1 MKAVLCKELGPPETL
16 VFEEVE
22 PRTLGKDEVRIA
34 VRAAGVNFPDTLII
48 QGRYQF
54 QPDLPFSPGGEA
66 AGDVTEIGAD
76 VSKVAVGDRVVWRSI
91 FGGFAEEI
99 VAGEAE
105 VMKIPDSLNY
115 ETAAGMFLTYGT
127 TYHALVQRANIQPGE
142 TMLVLGAAG
151 GVGLSAVD
159 LGVALGAKVIAA
171 ASSDEKLE
179 LAKQYGAE
187 QTINYTNEDIKLR
200 TKELTG
206 GKGVDVIYDPV
217 GGDLF
222 EQSLRAIAR
231 KGRMLVVGFASGV
244 IPKLPTNLVLLKD
257 CQVVGVFW
265 GQFTQLEPD
274 VNAQNIRNL
283 IQMVED
289 GKIKPLI
296 SKRYPMD
303 KAADALK
310 DILARKVKGKVV
322 LTTGGG

>member
-1 MKAVLCKELGPPETL
+1 MKAVLCKELGPPESL

-22 PRTLGKDEVRIA
+22 PRTLGKDEIRIA
-34 VRAAGVNFPDTLII
+34 VRAAGVNFPDTLIV

-66 AGDVTEIGAD
+66 AGDVTEVGLD

-99 VAGEAE
+99 IASEAE
-105 VMKIPDSLNY
+105 VMKIPDSMDY

-142 TMLVLGAAG
+142 TLLVLGAAG
-151 GVGLSAVD
+151 GVGLSAVE
-159 LGVALGAKVIAA
+159 LGAALGAKVIAA

-179 LAKQYGAE
+179 TTKKFGAE
-187 QTINYTNEDIKLR
+187 LTINYTNEDIKLR

-274 VNAQNIRNL
+274 VNAQNIRDL
-283 IQMVED
+283 IQLFED

-296 SKRYPMD
+296 SKSYPME
-303 KAADALK
+303 KAVDALQ